1 MPKFNTLDD
10 LDVRGKRVLV
20 RADLNTP
27 MKDGA
32 VTDKTR
38 IERSL
43 PTILELANA
52 RAQVI
57 VMSHFGRPKGEVV
70 PEMSLKPVAELLGQA
85 AGHGIAFALDCI
97 GEEAERVVAAE
108 SDGDIVVLENLRFHA
123 EEEAND
129 HDFAGKLAEL
139 GHLYVNDAFSCAHRA
154 HASTTAIAA
163 LLPTA
168 AGRLMQA
175 ELSALE
181 GALELPEHPVGAVVG
196 GAKVSTKMNILGNLV
211 KRVDQ
216 LIIGGGMANT
226 FIYAQGIDVGKS
238 LCEIEMADQALT
250 ILAAAAEAGCEVVLP
265 IDAVAASEFRE
276 GADISTVPLDAVP
289 AEAMILDI
297 GPASV
302 ADLVSRLGDLKTLV
316 WNGPLGAFEVTPF
329 DKGTNVVAS
338 EVARLTEAGA
348 LLSVAGGGDTIAA
361 LANAEAVDGFTY
373 VSSAG
378 GAFLEWLEGKE
389 LPGVTALQTA
399 STDTS

>member
-1 MPKFNTLDD
+1 MPKFDTIDD
-10 LDVRGKRVLV
+10 LEVRGKRVLV

-38 IERSL
+38 LERSL
-43 PTILELANA
+43 PTILELADA
-52 RAQVI
+52 HAQVI

-70 PEMSLKPVAELLGQA
+70 PELSLKPVAEALGRA
-85 AGHGIAFALDCI
+85 AGHGIAFAPDCI
-97 GEEAERVVAAE
+97 GEEAERVIAAV
-108 SDGDIVVLENLRFHA
+108 SDGNIVVLENLRFHA

-129 HDFAGKLAEL
+129 HEFAGKLAGL

-175 ELSALE
+175 ELRALE
-181 GALELPEHPVGAVVG
+181 GVLESPEHPVGAVVG
-196 GAKVSTKMNILGNLV
+196 GAKVSSKMNVLGNLV

-226 FIYAQGIDVGKS
+226 FLYAQGIDIGKS
-238 LCEIEMADQALT
+238 LCEIKMADQALT
-250 ILAAAAEAGCEVVLP
+250 ILATATEAGCEVVLP
-265 IDAVAASEFRE
+265 IDAVVAAEFRE
-276 GADISTVPLDAVP
+276 GADSSTVPIDAVP

-297 GPASV
+297 GPASA
-302 ADLVSRLGDLKTLV
+302 ADLVSRLDCLKSLI

-338 EVARLTEAGA
+338 EVVRLTAAGA
-348 LLSVAGGGDTIAA
+348 LVSVAGGGDTIAA
-361 LANAEAVDGFTY
+361 LANAKAGDGFTY

-378 GAFLEWLEGKE
+378 GAFLEWLEGKV
-389 LPGVTALQTA
+389 LPGVAALQTA

>member
-1 MPKFNTLDD
+1 
-10 LDVRGKRVLV
+10 
-20 RADLNTP
+20 
-27 MKDGA
+27 
-32 VTDKTR
+32 
-38 IERSL
+38 
-43 PTILELANA
+43 
-52 RAQVI
+52 
-57 VMSHFGRPKGEVV
+57 MSHFGRPKGEVV
-70 PEMSLKPVAELLGQA
+70 PGMSLKPVAEALGQA

-196 GAKVSTKMNILGNLV
+196 GAKVSTKMSILGNLV